1 MTDKYPHFF
10 KSEKELEEA
19 ISSPTSELVNMM
31 KTLEGDFMFLGVAGK
46 MGISLSIM
54 AKRACDEAGVKK
66 TIYGVSRFSS
76 ENLKEYLEEN
86 GIKIIQGDLLN
97 QDFINSLPEV
107 KNIFFLAGMK
117 FGTDNN
123 EANTWAMNSFVPGLV
138 VEKFKNS
145 KIVTFSTGCVY
156 PLVDVTSGGSL
167 EHDIL
172 NPVGEYAQS
181 CLGRERLFE
190 YGSIKNGTEIVLV
203 RLNYSVEMRY
213 GVLVDVALKVYNE
226 EPIDLEMGYA
236 NVIWQG
242 DANAMI
248 LQTIKLCES
257 PPRPINISGEEL
269 VSIREVALKFG
280 ELMNKK
286 VTFSGKEADNA
297 LLINVS
303 ESHKLFGKPNVPL
316 EKVIDWT
323 AKWIMMGNGT
333 LGKPTKFQVRDGK
346 F

>member
-46 MGISLSIM
+46 MGVSLSIM

-107 KNIFFLAGMK
+107 KNIFYLAGMK

-145 KIVTFSTGCVY
+145 KIVAFSTGCVY

-167 EHDIL
+167 EHDVL

-248 LQTIKLCES
+248 LQSLQLCES
-257 PPRPINISGEEL
+257 PPRPINISGKEL

-303 ESHKLFGKPNVPL
+303 ESHKLFGKPKVPL

-323 AKWIMMGNGT
+323 AKWIMMGNST